1 MAPAIRIFV
10 IIISVCCLLSIL
22 GLVAVEFSP
31 AIRAI
36 WIEISDFLRPY
47 VIDGSAALKQYVPQ
61 TWTEIKWVFEFVVYF
76 LAAIAAIG
84 TLFRLPKII
93 QLVQTI
99 RDGHGEIWN
108 LGVLAGKMRD
118 ASSEATKA
126 TDEMKSVL
134 AEIREND
141 LVGALEA
148 VQKQLADLQRSS
160 ADDSAEPAVQDQA
173 AKSNWEEI
181 RAIWLNAREQLD
193 DVIENITNRTN
204 KRKYARLNHRDYTD
218 IINKLREDDLISDTA
233 ARAAGYMNNTYLS
246 FRNQRNPI
254 TDNVRQRFI
263 ESKKAFDSER
273 KNFRPPP
280 PPSLPPPSRPAP
292 RSDGNGRLPP
302 NTP

>member
-1 MAPAIRIFV
+1 MASAIRIVV
-10 IIISVCCLLSIL
+10 IGIVVCCLLSIM

-31 AIRAI
+31 AIRTF
-36 WIEISDFLRPY
+36 WIEISDFLKPY
-47 VIDGSAALKQYVPQ
+47 VVDASTALRDYVPR
-61 TWTEIKWVFEFVVYF
+61 TWTEIKWVFEFAVYF

-93 QLVQTI
+93 ELVRTI

-108 LGVLAGKMRD
+108 LGAVAGKIRE
-118 ASSEATKA
+118 ASAEATRA
-126 TDEMKSVL
+126 TDEMKTVL

-160 ADDSAEPAVQDQA
+160 ADDSAELAAQGQE

-181 RAIWLNAREQLD
+181 RSIWLDTRKQLD
-193 DVIENITNRTN
+193 DEIEKTPRIN

-218 IINKLREDDLISDTA
+218 IINKLREDNLISDIA
-233 ARAAGYMNNTYLS
+233 ARVAGYMNNTYLS

-254 TDNVRQRFI
+254 TDNVRQKFI
-263 ESKKAFDSER
+263 DSKKAFDVEMR
-273 KNFRPPP
+273 NFKPPALPTSPPP
-280 PPSLPPPSRPAP
+280 PPRAP
-292 RSDGNGRLPP
+292 RLDGNSRLPP
-302 NTP
+302 NAP